1 MIILGIDPGSVRVGY
16 GAIKKEG
23 DKLIHLQSGLLDIP
37 QDSKENQLVALE
49 KSLQNLITKIK
60 PNLIGVEKLYF
71 AKNKKTALEVA
82 QARGV
87 IINVIAKSSISFIE
101 VSPSQV
107 KQGVTGNGRAS
118 KKAVAKM
125 VNYFLNSKYLPAEFA
140 TGKVIDDITDAL
152 AIAITI
158 SNNKE
163 FILS

>member
-23 DKLIHLQSGLLDIP
+23 GKLIHIQSGLLDIP
-37 QDSKENQLVALE
+37 QDSKENQLITLE

-60 PNLIGVEKLYF
+60 PDLIGVERLYF
-71 AKNKKTALEVA
+71 VKNQKTALEVA

-87 IINVIAKSSISFIE
+87 IINVIAKFSIPFIE
-101 VSPSQV
+101 LSPSQV
-107 KQGVTGNGRAS
+107 KQAVTGNGRAS

-125 VNYFLNSKYLPAEFA
+125 INYFINAKSLPAEF
-140 TGKVIDDITDAL
+140 TTSKVIDDITDAL

-163 FILS
+163 FILL